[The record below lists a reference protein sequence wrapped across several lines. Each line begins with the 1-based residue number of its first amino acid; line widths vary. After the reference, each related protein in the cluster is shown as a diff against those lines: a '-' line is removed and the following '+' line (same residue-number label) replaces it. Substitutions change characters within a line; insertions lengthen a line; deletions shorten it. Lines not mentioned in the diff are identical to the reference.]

1 MMWGENEKE
10 TSSER
15 KKSREELKS
24 MWGKE
29 EADAKNNEED
39 IEIVE
44 GNSDEKK
51 QETTKL
57 LCKEKSQIEVK
68 KSPSK
73 STVSVIKV
81 NKTTESTKA
90 ESHKAESPKAESPK
104 AESTKA
110 ESTKAESTKAEST
123 KAEKLSEDVSSKD
136 VVSSVTEHGNSK
148 EAKVEKEVKVES
160 KVAKGTPQKKVA

>member
-44 GNSDEKK
+44 GNSDEKN

-90 ESHKAESPKAESPK
+90 ESPK
-104 AESTKA
+104 AESTKP
-110 ESTKAESTKAEST
+110 EST

-148 EAKVEKEVKVES
+148 ETKVEKEVKVES
-160 KVAKGTPQKKVA
+160 KVAKG